1 MENNDLVGL
10 IPAAGRGIR
19 ISSYSKNI
27 NKTLLRIEGKPIIE
41 NIIEIMR
48 DALQIKEIYVLV
60 GYRKEDVIG
69 QLKDGKELGVR
80 IHYVE
85 IADVAKGLAQ
95 GIVEAEG
102 RLPGARERFD
112 QILTRIMEAHAR
124 PGRRSHGHD
133 LRCTRSRRNGS
144 LAVRRIAQPVDVQ
157 EGCRRLCAKATEYEG
172 QDFDVTRSRHRRA
185 AWRRLRRLRFAEA

>member
-27 NKTLLRIEGKPIIE
+27 NKTLLRIEGKPIIK
-41 NIIEIMR
+41 NIIDIMR
-48 DALQIKEIYVLV
+48 DALHIKEIYVLV

-80 IHYVE
+80 IQYIE

-95 GIVEAEG
+95 GIAEAEKY
-102 RLPGARERFD
+102 
-112 QILTRIMEAHAR
+112 I
-124 PGRRSHGHD
+124 HG
-133 LRCTRSRRNGS
+133 
-144 LAVRRIAQPVDVQ
+144 
-157 EGCRRLCAKATEYEG
+157 
-172 QDFDVTRSRHRRA
+172 DF
-185 AWRRLRRLRFAEA
+185 